1 MTDLSWISA
10 TEALALFRAREL
22 SPVELMNAVVEQA
35 EHVEPAIGAFSNRRY
50 DRALEAASA
59 AEKRYAGDQAAVRPL
74 EGLPTALKEEQA
86 VAGEPLR
93 LGSLATDDTP
103 ARASHPVVERVLAAG
118 GIPHARTTTPEL
130 SSAGFTHSRLWGITR
145 NPWRLDRSCGGSSGG
160 SAAALAAGSA
170 TLATGSDIAG
180 SIRIPASMCGVVG
193 FNPPHGRVPDVA
205 PYNLDPYC
213 ANGPMARTVRDCALL
228 ADVLA
233 GPHPYDPA
241 SLRPAHRLPAELGD
255 VHGLRVAFCPVPGDY
270 AVDPE
275 VAANVRAA
283 AARLSDAGVAV
294 DEVELDWTRADVLGG
309 AFIHY
314 GSIWGPALA
323 HELGDR
329 EDLAMPYTRDLLRRC
344 RAAREGGGYYEGLLL
359 QSRVLEALGRV
370 HERFDA
376 LLCPTLALP
385 ALEAGEDYVERF
397 PVVDGRELSHYFE
410 MLLTIPF
417 NIAGRCPVL
426 SLPSGLSSDG
436 VPTGVQ
442 VVGRTYD
449 DDTVFHIGAALE
461 RTGPGFGASADWR
474 PPLEATVGSTSRGEE
489 QP

>member
-1 MTDLSWISA
+1 MTDLCWISA
-10 TEALALFRAREL
+10 TEALGLFRARRL
-22 SPVELMNAVVEQA
+22 SPVELVNAVIERA
-35 EHVEPAIGAFSNRRY
+35 ERIEPAIGAFATRRY
-50 DRALEAASA
+50 DQALEAAGASEA
-59 AEKRYAGDQAAVRPL
+59 RYAGDQADVRPL

-93 LGSLATDDTP
+93 LGSLTTDDTP
-103 ARASHPVVERVLAAG
+103 ARESHPVVERVLAAG
-118 GIPHARTTTPEL
+118 GIAHARTTTPEL

-160 SAAALAAGSA
+160 SAAALAAGA
-170 TLATGSDIAG
+170 TTLATGSDIAG

-193 FNPPHGRVPDVA
+193 FNPPHGRVPEVA

-213 ANGPMARTVRDCALL
+213 ANGPMARTVSDCALL

-241 SLRPAHRLPAELGD
+241 SLRPAHRLPPELGD
-255 VHGLRVAFCPVPGDY
+255 VEGLCVAFCPAPGDY
-270 AVDPE
+270 AIDPD
-275 VAANVRAA
+275 VAANVRSAA
-283 AARLSDAGVAV
+283 ERLREAGAGVE
-294 DEVELDWTRADVLGG
+294 EVELHWTRADVLRG

-314 GSIWGPALA
+314 GSIWGPAIA
-323 HELGDR
+323 REIDGR

-344 RAAREGGGYYEGLLL
+344 RAAREGAGYFEGLVL

-376 LLCPTLALP
+376 LLCPTLAVP
-385 ALEAGEDYVERF
+385 ALEAGEDYVERR
-397 PVVDGRELSHYFE
+397 PVVDGQELSHYFE

-449 DDTVFHIGAALE
+449 DDTVFHVAAALE
-461 RTGPGFGASADWR
+461 RTGLGFGADPTWR
-474 PPLEATVGSTSRGEE
+474 PQESP
-489 QP
+489 